1 MERRVSLVLY
11 LILFV
16 TSYVPALVAL
26 YPLLLLGHVKGNI
39 TIHTTPLP
47 HNNYPI
53 IINCIFSRRLIP
65 LFKRR
70 LHQLRVQVWPPE
82 WLRWLEWWIGLPL
95 PLSLLHG
102 QQWGRGRVTQL
113 SSQVW
118 GTGQLQVDVGGTSW
132 TQHSSAGE
140 NRINLG
146 DLASSQDLW
155 MQIISFPAICYV
167 PIVLWL
173 RFIFALLLTM
183 NW

>member
-1 MERRVSLVLY
+1 MMERRVSLVLY

-70 LHQLRVQVWPPE
+70 LHQLRVQV
-82 WLRWLEWWIGLPL
+82 
-95 PLSLLHG
+95 
-102 QQWGRGRVTQL
+102 
-113 SSQVW
+113 
-118 GTGQLQVDVGGTSW
+118 
-132 TQHSSAGE
+132 
-140 NRINLG
+140 
-146 DLASSQDLW
+146 
-155 MQIISFPAICYV
+155 
-167 PIVLWL
+167 
-173 RFIFALLLTM
+173 
-183 NW
+183 